1 MTGTNDLPD
10 ITDTSVIAGAVEHRA
25 TESATGDL
33 VLEDVDTL
41 DTHTWTVDANTNDD
55 LGTFSVDANG
65 KWTFDLNTAS
75 AGVIALGVGETLD
88 IVYVVQVEDNHG
100 GIDTQEVTIT

>member
-1 MTGTNDLPD
+1 DLPE

-41 DTHTWTVDANTNDD
+41 DTHTWTVEANTNDD
-55 LGTFSVDANG
+55 LGTFTVGTDG
-65 KWTFDLNTAS
+65 KWTFNLNAAS
-75 AGVIALGVGETLD
+75 
-88 IVYVVQVEDNHG
+88 
-100 GIDTQEVTIT
+100 